1 MFDSSSSIA
10 GEQSSAVIGETSTEH
25 RIVTFQFD
33 RGIIS
38 LNGIERLRRIADD
51 LREIEA
57 PQILDIQTVDILDD
71 GCRVVMSPVSGS
83 TLEQLLKTRQPSWL
97 ESLQLMTE
105 VVKALVPVHERG
117 MGHGCLK
124 PSRIFL
130 RDLQL
135 TNIVDFGLSLVSGE
149 LSNSHDCDAFVCAA
163 PENVQSQRF
172 PLTPQMDVYG
182 VGVLLYRLICG
193 RFPFR
198 ADNQSELLRQ
208 IQEDPVQPPRQ
219 LAPDIPR
226 ELEQLCLSC
235 LAKHPADRPP
245 SARELWKSLNRL
257 LVSHQKSTLESSSDS
272 LSQSAV
278 RRLGGQR
285 PATIRR
291 VMLLET
297 EPKDGVL
304 LAVFSTLLERLGI
317 YPEPWS
323 GDGLLFP
330 LPETGSQSDWSVPFA
345 DRVLRCLRA
354 AVKEQQSRD
363 ASLSENGT
371 VFSIR
376 VSSARLSIRPDRDQP
391 VEPELLERRLVQL
404 EAKIENGNVEV
415 CNRGHEF
422 LIRGLYCDE
431 SKIVSDSPSIGI
443 YRIADRDGAKLTVRA
458 SQVRN
463 QLPLSGRDPQFQM
476 LKSRWEQACEGMGQV

>member
-163 PENVQSQRF
+163 
-172 PLTPQMDVYG
+172 
-182 VGVLLYRLICG
+182 
-193 RFPFR
+193 
-198 ADNQSELLRQ
+198 
-208 IQEDPVQPPRQ
+208 
-219 LAPDIPR
+219 
-226 ELEQLCLSC
+226 
-235 LAKHPADRPP
+235 
-245 SARELWKSLNRL
+245 
-257 LVSHQKSTLESSSDS
+257 
-272 LSQSAV
+272 
-278 RRLGGQR
+278 
-285 PATIRR
+285 
-291 VMLLET
+291 
-297 EPKDGVL
+297 
-304 LAVFSTLLERLGI
+304 
-317 YPEPWS
+317 
-323 GDGLLFP
+323 
-330 LPETGSQSDWSVPFA
+330 
-345 DRVLRCLRA
+345 
-354 AVKEQQSRD
+354 
-363 ASLSENGT
+363 
-371 VFSIR
+371 
-376 VSSARLSIRPDRDQP
+376 
-391 VEPELLERRLVQL
+391 
-404 EAKIENGNVEV
+404 
-415 CNRGHEF
+415 
-422 LIRGLYCDE
+422 
-431 SKIVSDSPSIGI
+431 
-443 YRIADRDGAKLTVRA
+443 
-458 SQVRN
+458 
-463 QLPLSGRDPQFQM
+463 
-476 LKSRWEQACEGMGQV
+476 